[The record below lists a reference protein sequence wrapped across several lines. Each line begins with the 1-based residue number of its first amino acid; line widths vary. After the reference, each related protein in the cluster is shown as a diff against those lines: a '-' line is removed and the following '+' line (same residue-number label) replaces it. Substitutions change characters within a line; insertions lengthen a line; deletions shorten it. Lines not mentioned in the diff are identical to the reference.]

1 MTECE
6 QICLTKEEPEV
17 EAPSA
22 ISKAAICRLEFDTGL
37 ASCGDQLQRWYFN
50 PQLGTCSAF
59 IYSGCAG
66 NQNRFKTFEV
76 CMGFCE
82 AAGGGGARAPPQPG
96 RDLNIP
102 PPEPGLS
109 QGGEEKQQ
117 PLPGEELDQ
126 VDCSS
131 SEERCSYALTSC
143 EYGVLRYQDDRTR
156 CEECYCN
163 QPCHGFQC
171 PLTTTCQ
178 VEPYTSRGETVFRAV
193 CRDDTK
199 PGICPKVNRNEY
211 ANCEEECT
219 TDGDC
224 SGQQKCCYNGCGK
237 SCMQAAED
245 PYMVEYEDDSVAPV
259 NPDAP
264 IIEVVNTPVIVP
276 EGDIA
281 TLGVRVRGN
290 PQPDVYWRKGRTSI
304 NPLTGRFRI
313 LPSGALQIVGVRR
326 EDEGSYEC
334 FADNGLGPPVSQ
346 TVVVA
351 VDQARDLPARIL
363 ETEPDIVMS
372 LNAPATLYCLA
383 YGFPKPTVTWWK
395 GTSMLPLTSDR
406 VSQGDDFTLKLSSVR
421 LSDLGPYTCQAYNGL
436 GEAASF
442 NVRLT
447 VYGPVNPGPGEQ
459 QFTRYVVSPPSA
471 PARAPQS
478 TARPGVYRPS
488 RPEGWDFNRRPQTTR
503 RPRVREI
510 SARIAL
516 STTRF
521 PLNSY
526 VRIPCDVNSGLR
538 PSISWLKDG
547 APLDRNA
554 RVRVLSNNT
563 LAIDRAQPEDGVNY
577 ICRASNGYNE
587 AEDRVDIT
595 VEDLQVQDSCV
606 DNPYFA
612 NCKLIVKARYC
623 GNKYYAKFCCR
634 SCTLAGEAVTETKL

>member
-538 PSISWLKDG
+538 PSISWMKDG

-554 RVRVLSNNT
+554 RVRVLFNNT
-563 LAIDRAQPEDGVNY
+563 LAIDRAQPEDGGNVL
-577 ICRASNGYNE
+577 
-587 AEDRVDIT
+587 VMV
-595 VEDLQVQDSCV
+595 VEGKSM
-606 DNPYFA
+606 N
-612 NCKLIVKARYC
+612 AR
-623 GNKYYAKFCCR
+623 GFE
-634 SCTLAGEAVTETKL
+634 EAVLDTNWRVS